1 MRLCVCDVI
10 KLVRSYFWLMK
21 FLERIFIILHSFIG
35 LWLKLLILRNRFH
48 WLEGLFYLSQVLG
61 SDLIYMTQLIIWR
74 TVIVVLRRKKFG
86 NRSHILR
93 TMQVILM
100 EVILKLFEGMFK
112 GKFIK
117 QVFSLKKL
125 GEKLVLGFSSLVI
138 LIGVFLNEQNEFP
151 YHVSLR
157 AIKILMLIFWVSILA
172 RRIIAVFIV
181 IGVIF
186 GQVCIHPYFN
196 FSSPCYE
203 YHLLHDIKISH
214 FFVQHFKSVKGWFVH
229 VQKVIKRNVVD
240 LF

>member
-1 MRLCVCDVI
+1 VLCC
-10 KLVRSYFWLMK
+10 
-21 FLERIFIILHSFIG
+21 
-35 LWLKLLILRNRFH
+35 
-48 WLEGLFYLSQVLG
+48 
-61 SDLIYMTQLIIWR
+61 DLIYMTQLIIWR

-157 AIKILMLIFWVSILA
+157 AIKILMLIF
-172 RRIIAVFIV
+172 
-181 IGVIF
+181 
-186 GQVCIHPYFN
+186 
-196 FSSPCYE
+196 
-203 YHLLHDIKISH
+203 
-214 FFVQHFKSVKGWFVH
+214 
-229 VQKVIKRNVVD
+229 
-240 LF
+240 